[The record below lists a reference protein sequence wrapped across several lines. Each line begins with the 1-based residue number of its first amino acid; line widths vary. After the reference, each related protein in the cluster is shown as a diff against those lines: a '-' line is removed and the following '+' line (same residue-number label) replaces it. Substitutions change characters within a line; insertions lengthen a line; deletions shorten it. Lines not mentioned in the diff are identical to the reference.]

1 MSGVIEKLLDKTI
14 ATGASDLFVN
24 SSKAPSCRKA
34 GELVKISDEIVSSKD
49 IDAFRTRV
57 ILPEFEKIYREKGSW
72 DSGFT
77 TAAGQRFRIN
87 FYMSQGLPSLAARP
101 LSSGSGLDFAKLNL
115 PSVIKEFAEA
125 RRGLILIAGSAG
137 SGKSTSMSA
146 IVNYI
151 NNNYPR
157 HIVSIED
164 PIEFIHR
171 DVKSVISQR
180 EVGADTCSFAEAL
193 KNVVRES
200 PDVIVIGE
208 MRDLDTMKTAV
219 SAALTGHLVI
229 STIHT
234 ADTIQ
239 SIERIINYYPDHLRQ
254 QASDDLALALVGI
267 IAQRLVPAKDG
278 SLIPACEVLKATPL
292 VRNLVSGRNFS
303 DLENSLRRGAEEG
316 MITFTRAIADRCKT
330 GKISLEAGAA
340 AATNREEFMLLVQG
354 MESGIETFR
363 DVFKDSELSPDASI
377 NMKKLLHSAV
387 VNKASDLIISAGCR
401 PVLRVDGDLNELDT
415 EIMTPSITKKL
426 LFSIINQHQ
435 RVLFEDTREL
445 DFALTVTLPMKS
457 EDGTVTESV
466 HRFRVNA
473 FYQRGNV
480 SMAARVINQKIPS
493 PEVLGIPQAVM
504 DFAEKKQGLVLVT
517 GPTGHGKST
526 TLASLIGRINSKR
539 SCHIIT
545 VEDPIEFVHE
555 NNQAVIEQR
564 EVNSDTLSFANSLKY
579 VLRQDPDVILVGE
592 MRDNETI
599 AAALTA
605 AETGHLVFATL
616 HTNDAPQSIDRI
628 VDSFPQH
635 QQNQIRLQLAA
646 CILGIISQRLIPL
659 KSGEGRVA
667 AFEVLSGTPAIKALV
682 RDGKTHQI
690 KTTMQTSSKDGM
702 ITMEKALGN
711 LYSKNLISRKD
722 MMSYMHISEELP
734 TPDLA
739 AAMTKVQQI
748 EKS

>member
-14 ATGASDLFVN
+14 EIGASDLFVN
-24 SSKAPSCRKA
+24 SCKAPSCRKT
-34 GELVKISDEIVSSKD
+34 GDLVKISDEIIKSTDV
-49 IDAFRTRV
+49 DAFRTRV
-57 ILPEFEKIYREKGSW
+57 ILPEFEKIYREKGAW

-77 TAAGQRFRIN
+77 TVSGQRFRIN
-87 FYMSQGLPSLAARP
+87 FYMSQNLPAFAARP
-101 LSSGSGLDFAKLNL
+101 LQSGNKLDFSALNL

-125 RRGLILIAGSAG
+125 RRGLILIAGAAG

-151 NNNYPR
+151 NNHYPR

-171 DVKSVISQR
+171 DVKSVVSQR

-239 SIERIINYYPDHLRQ
+239 SIERIVNYYPDHLRQ
-254 QASDDLALALVGI
+254 QAADDLSLALVGI
-267 IAQRLVPAKDG
+267 VAQRLIPAKDG
-278 SLIPACEVLKATPL
+278 SLMPACEVLKATPL
-292 VRNLVSGRNFS
+292 VRNLISGRNFNE
-303 DLENSLRRGAEEG
+303 LENSLRRGSEEG
-316 MITFTRAIADRCKT
+316 MITFTRAIAERCKT

-340 AATNREEFMLLVQG
+340 AATNMEEFMLLVQG

-363 DVFKDSELSPDASI
+363 DVFKDAELSPDASV

-387 VNKASDLIISAGCR
+387 VNKASDLIVSAGCR

-415 EIMTPSITKKL
+415 EILTPTITKKL

-445 DFALTVTLPMKS
+445 DFALTVSLPLKGQ
-457 EDGTVTESV
+457 DGSVTESV

-480 SMAARVINQKIPS
+480 SMAARVINQEIPS
-493 PEVLGIPQAVM
+493 PEALGIPAAVM
-504 DFAEKKQGLVLVT
+504 AFAEKKQGLVLVT

-526 TLASLIGRINSKR
+526 TLASLIDKINSKR

-555 NNQAVIEQR
+555 NKHAVIEQR
-564 EVNSDTLSFANSLKY
+564 EVNSDTLSFSNSLKY

-667 AFEVLSGTPAIKALV
+667 AFEVLAGTPAVKALV
-682 RDGKTHQI
+682 REGKTHQI

-702 ITMEKALGN
+702 ITMEKALGE

-734 TPDLA
+734 TSTIEA
-739 AAMTKVQQI
+739 ALDKIKKA
-748 EKS
+748 